1 MPEKIEN
8 VSYITEFDSKYQK
21 AMEMTYTL
29 DATPRVAEFNQ
40 KMGSVAILL
49 YHTQLSK
56 FLLVRQFRPAVFTSL
71 VANLPENH
79 DKEYSEIQWSDYSP
93 ELGYTTIMAEIDVDY
108 GENSPRYNN
117 HEEHGFNAAY
127 ESKEVL
133 GRGLASTVR
142 RCIEKGSGIHF
153 AVKIVDVST
162 EKQNENEAKHLLE
175 ETISEVE
182 ILRQLSGH
190 PSVIKIH
197 DFYQTPSFLFAVF
210 EMAPRGELFDQLNAT
225 VTVSEKKARRLMKQL
240 FDGVEYMHARN
251 IVHRDLKLENILCI
265 DEERIVISDFG
276 FATRLEPGRKLRDL
290 CGTPGYLA
298 PETIRCQMYDKAE
311 GYSFEVDEW
320 ALGVIM
326 YTLLAGYAP
335 FYHRKQLMMLRI
347 IQQGKY
353 EFRSD
358 QWTNITSEAKSLIS
372 RLLSVDVTLRITAK
386 ECLVDAWMIP
396 VGVKPNVEIALT
408 SEDGERAKKRFKTAI
423 IWVRFFQRL
432 AKYKYLKTVV
442 DRDVLRK
449 RPFRDRDIR
458 HEAEASMFSVYG
470 HWVNRGFYYSRDMLF
485 ANKPRPKV
493 AKLEAATKAKP
504 SELVVQRR
512 KT

>member
-1 MPEKIEN
+1 MNIAVVDTDHE
-8 VSYITEFDSKYQK
+8 DSDDGQNY
-21 AMEMTYTL
+21 
-29 DATPRVAEFNQ
+29 
-40 KMGSVAILL
+40 
-49 YHTQLSK
+49 
-56 FLLVRQFRPAVFTSL
+56 
-71 VANLPENH
+71 NH
-79 DKEYSEIQWSDYSP
+79 Q
-93 ELGYTTIMAEIDVDY
+93 
-108 GENSPRYNN
+108 
-117 HEEHGFNAAY
+117 EEQGFNAAY

-133 GRGLASTVR
+133 GRGIASTVR
-142 RCIEKGSGIHF
+142 RCIEKGSGVHF
-153 AVKIVDVST
+153 AVKIVDIST
-162 EKQNENEAKHLLE
+162 EKQSEAEAKRLHS

-190 PSVIKIH
+190 PSIIKIH

-210 EMAPRGELFDQLNAT
+210 EMAPRGELFDQLNNT

-240 FDGVEYMHARN
+240 FDGVEYMHDRN

-276 FATRLEPGRKLRDL
+276 FATRLERGQKLRDL

-298 PETIRCQMYDKAE
+298 PETIKCQMYDKAE
-311 GYSFEVDEW
+311 GYSFEVDLW

-353 EFRSD
+353 EFRSE
-358 QWTNITSEAKSLIS
+358 QWENITTEAKNLIS
-372 RLLSVDVTLRITAK
+372 NLLVVEATKRFTAK
-386 ECLVDAWMIP
+386 QCLQHEWMNPAQIP
-396 VGVKPNVEIALT
+396 IVEVVTVK
-408 SEDGERAKKRFKTAI
+408 DDKAKKRFKQAI
-423 IWVRFFQRL
+423 IWVRFFIRL

-485 ANKPRPKV
+485 ANKPRPKM
-493 AKLEAATKAKP
+493 AKFDAKSP
-504 SELVVQRR
+504 TTSSSLKVPQS
-512 KT
+512 